1 MSNNYQS
8 LDDVPLKNVTNVED
22 EETANDSS
30 YIFFKRNETSMR
42 KEKDDNDIAS
52 KVGKFIS
59 RYNCTV
65 IIFWLVAL
73 FSTAYFA
80 TQLLTNTQLAF
91 TPPYSSPAAI
101 SHRKFEKLCPVQANI
116 SNVLILA
123 YANDDSGDVTK
134 NKEIEEFSF
143 NLNKTL
149 TEEYGDY
156 IYGVESYYLLKAQT
170 GVPDFLYNEF
180 LQHNKD
186 GTVATKPTSTI
197 ILVAI
202 KDSETSQSSIR
213 FANQLRDKM
222 HQMTSK
228 YTTSE
233 YSLSGLPAM
242 YKNIIAST
250 IESLETMDAIVVPFA
265 MLILGIMIRSFRL
278 LAVSLTSLTV
288 AFSLT
293 FAIVDFYA
301 VGGLQILTATP
312 SLMGSILLAMSID
325 YSLFFL
331 TRLQVELTMIRLD
344 NHFQSQDPYVS
355 LDRIE
360 LETAIIKV
368 LRSSGKII
376 LASGI
381 TLTIC
386 FLGLMILPLNL
397 IQTIGVGC
405 ATALIFTMAVT
416 LTLLPA
422 MIFKFP
428 NFFTK
433 SCLPASNQNL
443 RGSSL
448 SLRSKSFS
456 ELLREEGDL
465 FQGKD
470 SSKSNNINDPEMP
483 VLSDIKASPG
493 GNGGN
498 GFKDGD
504 QVALNRL
511 LQSHKSTLWYQVG
524 LITQTR
530 IGSIIILLICACCVY
545 LPGKEAFNPTLST
558 TLTGFLPR
566 GGESTKTLAR
576 LEQDFAPGTAYPFSL
591 FIEVDDVKRYGG
603 SDSVIS
609 IEFISTIQNLLAK
622 WQKEVDNVNN
632 AKMQDGLF
640 PALTQIQSIM
650 LKEFG
655 GIPVEPS
662 SIRDG
667 ILHNCSKTDLV
678 CTLAQPLLSKFAKE
692 FLNHD
697 RTVTIIEIELG
708 IPPFGSEARKWI
720 DSFRK
725 VMDEQASTLGLKM
738 YLSGFG
744 CDVSDSVKG
753 VYAAWPL
760 MISIISVIVLITV
773 GLSFRSV
780 ILALRGI
787 ITIAIT
793 ILFVQ
798 GMAKITYCDNYFEFV
813 GLAGLTPTSDPGLI
827 WLVPPV
833 TFPILVGIA
842 LDYDIFF
849 VGRVVEFKESG
860 LSTRKSILAG
870 MVETGTI
877 ITAAGVIQALAF
889 FGLLL
894 GDIPVL
900 NQLSFYLLCGVLF
913 DTFIVRTLV
922 VPSVMFWIGSYNFS

>member
-1 MSNNYQS
+1 
-8 LDDVPLKNVTNVED
+8 
-22 EETANDSS
+22 
-30 YIFFKRNETSMR
+30 
-42 KEKDDNDIAS
+42 
-52 KVGKFIS
+52 
-59 RYNCTV
+59 
-65 IIFWLVAL
+65 
-73 FSTAYFA
+73 
-80 TQLLTNTQLAF
+80 
-91 TPPYSSPAAI
+91 
-101 SHRKFEKLCPVQANI
+101 
-116 SNVLILA
+116 
-123 YANDDSGDVTK
+123 
-134 NKEIEEFSF
+134 
-143 NLNKTL
+143 
-149 TEEYGDY
+149 
-156 IYGVESYYLLKAQT
+156 
-170 GVPDFLYNEF
+170 
-180 LQHNKD
+180 
-186 GTVATKPTSTI
+186 
-197 ILVAI
+197 
-202 KDSETSQSSIR
+202 
-213 FANQLRDKM
+213 
-222 HQMTSK
+222 
-228 YTTSE
+228 
-233 YSLSGLPAM
+233 
-242 YKNIIAST
+242 
-250 IESLETMDAIVVPFA
+250 
-265 MLILGIMIRSFRL
+265 
-278 LAVSLTSLTV
+278 
-288 AFSLT
+288 
-293 FAIVDFYA
+293 
-301 VGGLQILTATP
+301 
-312 SLMGSILLAMSID
+312 MG
-325 YSLFFL
+325 
-331 TRLQVELTMIRLD
+331 
-344 NHFQSQDPYVS
+344 
-355 LDRIE
+355 
-360 LETAIIKV
+360 
-368 LRSSGKII
+368 
-376 LASGI
+376 
-381 TLTIC
+381 
-386 FLGLMILPLNL
+386 
-397 IQTIGVGC
+397 
-405 ATALIFTMAVT
+405 
-416 LTLLPA
+416 
-422 MIFKFP
+422 
-428 NFFTK
+428 
-433 SCLPASNQNL
+433 
-443 RGSSL
+443 
-448 SLRSKSFS
+448 
-456 ELLREEGDL
+456 
-465 FQGKD
+465 
-470 SSKSNNINDPEMP
+470 
-483 VLSDIKASPG
+483 
-493 GNGGN
+493 
-498 GFKDGD
+498 
-504 QVALNRL
+504 
-511 LQSHKSTLWYQVG
+511 YQVG

-787 ITIAIT
+787 ITIAVT